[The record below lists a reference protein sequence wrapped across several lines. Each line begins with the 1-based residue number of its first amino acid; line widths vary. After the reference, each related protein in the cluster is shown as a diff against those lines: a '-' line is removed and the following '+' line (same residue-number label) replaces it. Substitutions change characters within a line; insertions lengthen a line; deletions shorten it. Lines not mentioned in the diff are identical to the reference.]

1 MTDLRTAGGRFDQS
15 KLPDV
20 RRSRLIIPLFAAAAA
35 TYIALVR
42 EDGMIRRR
50 RTTPLP
56 AGPATADVPDPS
68 RPVMQPP
75 PMPSAPVYT
84 PKPTT
89 VVSPVVAPTPDAETV
104 EPPST
109 GVETASVASSPEVDT
124 PPEPI
129 EAVTEPVPAPS
140 LDVAPIAVPAP
151 TPVDVFERHIAPSPP
166 PDAADETAPVEWT
179 EMEGLPDLPAAAQ
192 GAAAAGAVA
201 PEGPVLDEGT
211 FSIGGWAAAPG
222 HSVVSAVTY
231 HHRLPASVDADRIVL
246 HIESAENI
254 PDDGLVVLSD
264 PGFAPDREGFT
275 LLLGAAAPGPF
286 SAAGT
291 YRAVG

>member
-1 MTDLRTAGGRFDQS
+1 MADLRTAGGRFDQS
-15 KLPDV
+15 KLPGV
-20 RRSRLIIPLFAAAAA
+20 RRSRLIIPLAAAAAA

-42 EDGMIRRR
+42 EDGVIRRR
-50 RTTPLP
+50 RSTPVP
-56 AGPATADVPDPS
+56 VGPAPIDAPDPA

-84 PKPTT
+84 PKPTP
-89 VVSPVVAPTPDAETV
+89 VVSPSVAAAPVAPVAPDAAESDI
-104 EPPST
+104 PQ
-109 GVETASVASSPEVDT
+109 VDVDRA
-124 PPEPI
+124 PAAQ
-129 EAVTEPVPAPS
+129 EAVISAESGDEAAVDQAT
-140 LDVAPIAVPAP
+140 VAD
-151 TPVDVFERHIAPSPP
+151 DVFARHIAPQPP
-166 PDAADETAPVEWT
+166 QDHDTDAAQVEWT
-179 EMEGLPDLPAAAQ
+179 EMEGLPELPATESNGSLTTATL
-192 GAAAAGAVA
+192 

-231 HHRLPASVDADRIVL
+231 HQRIPMAVDAERIVL

>member
-1 MTDLRTAGGRFDQS
+1 MTDLRSAGGGFDQS
-15 KLPDV
+15 KLPGV
-20 RRSRLIIPLFAAAAA
+20 RRSRLIIPLAAAAAA

-42 EDGMIRRR
+42 EDGVIRRR
-50 RTTPLP
+50 RAVPAP
-56 AGPATADVPDPS
+56 AGAAPTDGPDPA

-84 PKPTT
+84 PKPTS
-89 VVSPVVAPTPDAETV
+89 VVSPTV
-104 EPPST
+104 
-109 GVETASVASSPEVDT
+109 
-124 PPEPI
+124 
-129 EAVTEPVPAPS
+129 
-140 LDVAPIAVPAP
+140 AVPAESDYTGPGDQVAEAVVVDAPAVQDAVTPPSPDETATNAALDTVADDSVPP
-151 TPVDVFERHIAPSPP
+151 TRGVDVFARHIAPPATTEP
-166 PDAADETAPVEWT
+166 VDEVAHVEWT
-179 EMEGLPDLPAAAQ
+179 EMEGLPDLPVAAPS
-192 GAAAAGAVA
+192 GTTAAAVA
-201 PEGPVLDEGT
+201 PEGPILDEGT

-231 HHRLPASVDADRIVL
+231 HHRLPTPVDAGRIVL
-246 HIESAENI
+246 QIEAAENI

>member
-42 EDGMIRRR
+42 EDGVIRRR
-50 RTTPLP
+50 RSTPVP
-56 AGPATADVPDPS
+56 VGPAPTDGPDPA

-84 PKPTT
+84 PKPTP
-89 VVSPVVAPTPDAETV
+89 VVSPSAAPVVPETV
-104 EPPST
+104 EAEIPP
-109 GVETASVASSPEVDT
+109 VEADVD
-124 PPEPI
+124 
-129 EAVTEPVPAPS
+129 VVPAADDTAGS
-140 LDVAPIAVPAP
+140 TQVGDGVPTDEHTVP
-151 TPVDVFERHIAPSPP
+151 DDVFARHIAPQSPQ
-166 PDAADETAPVEWT
+166 DEAAEAAPVEWT
-179 EMEGLPDLPAAAQ
+179 EMEGLPELPGTESSGSSTAA
-192 GAAAAGAVA
+192 VVV

-231 HHRLPASVDADRIVL
+231 HQRLPMAVDAGRIVL
-246 HIESAENI
+246 QIESAENI